1 MLDQW
6 QGLLEVGAAKGWV
19 PPSSNSRALSEGHA
33 GNRPHVQVTETDL
46 LFHSKYILTL

>member
-6 QGLLEVGAAKGWV
+6 QRLLEVGAAEGWV
-19 PPSSNSRALSEGHA
+19 PPSSNSRALSKGHA
-33 GNRPHVQVTETDL
+33 GNRPDVQVTKTDL